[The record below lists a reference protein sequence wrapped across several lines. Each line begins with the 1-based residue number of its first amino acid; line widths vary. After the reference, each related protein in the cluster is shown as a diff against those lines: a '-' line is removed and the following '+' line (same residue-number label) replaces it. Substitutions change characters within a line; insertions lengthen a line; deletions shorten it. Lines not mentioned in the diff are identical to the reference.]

1 MIVWPDATMTHVG
14 SGEYDCRHMVQDV
27 RWGKCSTSLGW
38 TYLKAFNEVHQRRCV
53 GHCLVVA
60 IEHWSA
66 IG

>member
-38 TYLKAFNEVHQRRCV
+38 TYLKAFNQV
-53 GHCLVVA
+53 CL
-60 IEHWSA
+60 
-66 IG
+66 